1 MNSEDRKRLRKQKH
15 RIMMMRLWLPVVL
28 VVVLVVGLTAGGIAM
43 SLGQTKSV
51 AEQGT
56 KEDGTK
62 NVETKEAS
70 NESKEAGDENGEAQT
85 VDQAGADKQQSE
97 EAQTGAESDNS
108 QAGNEDYDSNHAIE
122 QSDFDEFITN
132 LNEAVA
138 QKHDIIPICT
148 TVLSADQPP
157 KEDIMLDQQKITI
170 LYCRLSNE
178 DAQEGESN
186 SIANQREYLTR
197 YARDHGYTN
206 LKILVD
212 DGYTGTNFNRPGVQE
227 GFELVKQGLVGCW
240 LVKDL
245 SRFGRDYLTVG
256 QYTDIIFP
264 SYDVRFI
271 AINDGVDS
279 NRGDSEGF
287 AAIRNL
293 FNEWY
298 PRDTSKKVRVSLRQ
312 RGTSGKHMGK
322 PPYGYRCD
330 PEDKDHWILDEE
342 AAPVVKLIF
351 DLCIDGKGP
360 EQIARILE
368 EKQILT
374 AKALYAKRKKKPM
387 PERPYHWGNQS
398 IVGILE
404 RQEYTG
410 CTCNFKTY
418 SKSYKL
424 KKRIPNEPENMFYL
438 PDTQEAIVS
447 QAQFDRVQE
456 LRKNKRRPAKAERQG
471 LFSGLLFCADCGGK
485 LHFATS
491 KSFEGKQDHYV
502 CNNYKSNRGTCTAH
516 YIREDVLREIVL
528 ERIRA
533 VNEYIRSDVDGFQEE
548 WLQCRRTDQERSIR
562 DDKKKLEQAKKRL
575 ADLDVII
582 SRLYEDYVLGNLN
595 QDRYRKM
602 SADYEAEQERL
613 KLEIEV
619 IEEWV
624 EQREEMNDGLDAFI
638 ALTQKYVDVEE
649 LTQTIVNEYIKKI
662 IVYAPDKSSGKRK
675 QKVKIFFNF
684 VDDVDIPVI
693 SEPIITQTTY
703 EHRKT
708 A

>member
-1 MNSEDRKRLRKQKH
+1 M
-15 RIMMMRLWLPVVL
+15 
-28 VVVLVVGLTAGGIAM
+28 
-43 SLGQTKSV
+43 
-51 AEQGT
+51 
-56 KEDGTK
+56 
-62 NVETKEAS
+62 
-70 NESKEAGDENGEAQT
+70 
-85 VDQAGADKQQSE
+85 
-97 EAQTGAESDNS
+97 
-108 QAGNEDYDSNHAIE
+108 
-122 QSDFDEFITN
+122 
-132 LNEAVA
+132 
-138 QKHDIIPICT
+138 
-148 TVLSADQPP
+148 
-157 KEDIMLDQQKITI
+157 
-170 LYCRLSNE
+170 
-178 DAQEGESN
+178 
-186 SIANQREYLTR
+186 
-197 YARDHGYTN
+197 
-206 LKILVD
+206 
-212 DGYTGTNFNRPGVQE
+212 
-227 GFELVKQGLVGCW
+227 
-240 LVKDL
+240 
-245 SRFGRDYLTVG
+245 
-256 QYTDIIFP
+256 
-264 SYDVRFI
+264 RFI
-271 AINDGVDS
+271 AVNDGVDS
-279 NRGDSEGF
+279 ERGDSDGF

-298 PRDTSKKVRVSLRQ
+298 PRDTSKKVRVVFRQ
-312 RGTSGKHMGK
+312 KGTSGKHLGK
-322 PPYGYRCD
+322 PPYGYRTD
-330 PEDKDHWILDEE
+330 PADKDHWIIDED
-342 AAPVVKLIF
+342 AAPVVRRIF
-351 DLCIDGKGP
+351 NLAIDGKGP

-368 EKQILT
+368 QDKVLT
-374 AKALYAKRKKKPM
+374 TKALYAKQSENHPDPKKRKKM
-387 PERPYHWGNQS
+387 PERPYHWIGQS
-398 IVGILE
+398 VAGILE
-404 RQEYTG
+404 RMEYTG

-424 KKRIPNEPENMFYL
+424 KKRIPNAIEDMCIF

-447 QAQFDRVQE
+447 QAQWDRVQE
-456 LRKNKRRPAKAERQG
+456 LRKNKRRPTKAERQG

-582 SRLYEDYVLGNLN
+582 ARLYEDYVLGNLN

>member
-1 MNSEDRKRLRKQKH
+1 MSVKQTESRITALYERLSR
-15 RIMMMRLWLPVVL
+15 
-28 VVVLVVGLTAGGIAM
+28 
-43 SLGQTKSV
+43 
-51 AEQGT
+51 
-56 KEDGTK
+56 DDD
-62 NVETKEAS
+62 N
-70 NESKEAGDENGEAQT
+70 AGD
-85 VDQAGADKQQSE
+85 
-97 EAQTGAESDNS
+97 
-108 QAGNEDYDSNHAIE
+108 
-122 QSDFDEFITN
+122 
-132 LNEAVA
+132 
-138 QKHDIIPICT
+138 
-148 TVLSADQPP
+148 
-157 KEDIMLDQQKITI
+157 
-170 LYCRLSNE
+170 
-178 DAQEGESN
+178 SN
-186 SIANQREYLTR
+186 SIVNQKKYLES
-197 YARDHGYTN
+197 YAQQRGYTN
-206 LKILVD
+206 CRHYTD
-212 DGYTGTNFNRPGVQE
+212 DGWSGGNFERPAW
-227 GFELVKQGLVGCW
+227 KQLIADIEAGKVAHVI
-240 LVKDL
+240 VKDM
-245 SRFGRDYLTVG
+245 SRAGRDYLQTG
-256 QYTDIIFP
+256 FYTEVFFRQHG
-264 SYDVRFI
+264 VHFVAI
-271 AINDGVDS
+271 ANSVDS
-279 NRGDSEGF
+279 DDQNSNEF
-287 AAIRNL
+287 APFLNIM
-293 FNEWY
+293 NEWY

-342 AAPVVKLIF
+342 AAQVVKLIF

-374 AKALYAKRKKKPM
+374 TRALYAKRKKKPM

-398 IVGILE
+398 IVAILE

-424 KKRIPNEPENMFYL
+424 KKRIPNEPEDMFYL

-456 LRKNKRRPAKAERQG
+456 LRKNKRRPVKAERQG
-471 LFSGLLFCADCGGK
+471 LFSGLLFCADCGSK

-491 KSFEGKQDHYV
+491 KRFEGKQDCYV
-502 CNNYKSNRGTCTAH
+502 CCHYKSNRGTCTAH

-533 VNEYIRSDVDGFQEE
+533 VNEYIRDDVDAFQEE

-562 DDKKKLEQAKKRL
+562 DDKKKVEQAKKRL
-575 ADLDVII
+575 FDLDVII
-582 SRLYEDYVLGNLN
+582 SWLYEDYVLGNLS
-595 QDRYRKM
+595 QDRYKKM

-638 ALTQKYVDVEE
+638 VLTQKYVDVEE

-662 IVYAPDKSSGKRK
+662 VVYAPDKSSGKRT
-675 QKVKIFFNF
+675 QKVKIYFNF
-684 VDDVDIPVI
+684 VDDVDIPI
-693 SEPIITQTTY
+693 IFEPITTETTY
-703 EHRKT
+703 GPRKT

>member
-1 MNSEDRKRLRKQKH
+1 M
-15 RIMMMRLWLPVVL
+15 
-28 VVVLVVGLTAGGIAM
+28 T
-43 SLGQTKSV
+43 QT
-51 AEQGT
+51 QI
-56 KEDGTK
+56 
-62 NVETKEAS
+62 
-70 NESKEAGDENGEAQT
+70 
-85 VDQAGADKQQSE
+85 
-97 EAQTGAESDNS
+97 
-108 QAGNEDYDSNHAIE
+108 HATI
-122 QSDFDEFITN
+122 SPCT
-132 LNEAVA
+132 
-138 QKHDIIPICT
+138 PI
-148 TVLSADQPP
+148 LSADPTV
-157 KEDIMLDQQKITI
+157 KEDAMLDQQKITI
-170 LYCRLSNE
+170 IYCRLSVEDIKE
-178 DAQEGESN
+178 DAKGGKADESN
-186 SIANQREYLTR
+186 SIQNQREYLTR
-197 YARDHGYTN
+197 YALEHGYTN

-212 DGYTGTNFNRPGVQE
+212 DGYTGTNFNRPGIQE

-271 AINDGVDS
+271 AVNDGVDS
-279 NRGDSEGF
+279 ERDDSEGM

-330 PEDKDHWILDEE
+330 PEDKEHWILDEE
-342 AAPVVKLIF
+342 AAPIVKMIF
-351 DLCIDGKGP
+351 DMSIDGKGP

-374 AKALYAKRKKKPM
+374 AKALYAKQKKKPM
-387 PERPYHWGNQS
+387 PERPYHWIGQS
-398 IVGILE
+398 VVGILE

-447 QAQFDRVQE
+447 QEQFNRVQE
-456 LRKNKRRPAKAERQG
+456 LRKNKRRPAKAQRQG
-471 LFSGLLFCADCGGK
+471 FFSGLLFCADCGGK

-491 KSFEGKQDHYV
+491 KSFDGKQDHYV
-502 CNNYKSNRGTCTAH
+502 CNHYKSNRGTCTAH
-516 YIREDVLREIVL
+516 YIREDTLRDIVL

-533 VNEYIRSDVDGFQEE
+533 VNEYIRNDVDGFQEE

-562 DDKKKLEQAKKRL
+562 DDKKKVEQAKKRL

-582 SRLYEDYVLGNLN
+582 SRLYEDHVLGELSK
-595 QDRYRKM
+595 DRYQKM
-602 SADYEAEQERL
+602 SAGYEEEQERL

-638 ALTQKYVDVEE
+638 ALTQKYVDVQE

-662 IVYAPDKSSGKRK
+662 VVFAPDKSSGKRQ
-675 QKVKIFFNF
+675 QKVKIYFNF
-684 VDDVDIPVI
+684 VDEIEIPVI
-693 SEPIITQTTY
+693 SEPIITETTY
-703 EHRKT
+703 GRRKT

>member
-1 MNSEDRKRLRKQKH
+1 MSVKQ
-15 RIMMMRLWLPVVL
+15 
-28 VVVLVVGLTAGGIAM
+28 T
-43 SLGQTKSV
+43 
-51 AEQGT
+51 
-56 KEDGTK
+56 
-62 NVETKEAS
+62 
-70 NESKEAGDENGEAQT
+70 ESKITALYERLSRDDDNAGD
-85 VDQAGADKQQSE
+85 
-97 EAQTGAESDNS
+97 
-108 QAGNEDYDSNHAIE
+108 
-122 QSDFDEFITN
+122 
-132 LNEAVA
+132 
-138 QKHDIIPICT
+138 
-148 TVLSADQPP
+148 
-157 KEDIMLDQQKITI
+157 
-170 LYCRLSNE
+170 
-178 DAQEGESN
+178 SN
-186 SIANQREYLTR
+186 SIVNQKKYLES
-197 YARDHGYTN
+197 YARQRGYTN
-206 LKILVD
+206 CRHYTD
-212 DGYTGTNFNRPGVQE
+212 DGWSGGNFERPAW
-227 GFELVKQGLVGCW
+227 KQLIADIEAGKVAHVI
-240 LVKDL
+240 VKDM
-245 SRFGRDYLTVG
+245 SRAGRDYLQTG
-256 QYTDIIFP
+256 FYTEVFFRQHG
-264 SYDVRFI
+264 VHFVAI
-271 AINDGVDS
+271 ANSVDS
-279 NRGDSEGF
+279 DDQNSNEF
-287 AAIRNL
+287 APFLNIM
-293 FNEWY
+293 NEWY

-342 AAPVVKLIF
+342 AAQVVKLIF

-360 EQIARILE
+360 EQIERILE

-374 AKALYAKRKKKPM
+374 TRALYAKRKKKPM

-398 IVGILE
+398 IVAILE

-424 KKRIPNEPENMFYL
+424 KKRIPNEPEDMFYL

-456 LRKNKRRPAKAERQG
+456 LRKNKRRPVKAERQG
-471 LFSGLLFCADCGGK
+471 LFSGLLFCADCGSK

-491 KSFEGKQDHYV
+491 KRFEGKQDRYV
-502 CNNYKSNRGTCTAH
+502 CCHYKSNRGTCTAH

-533 VNEYIRSDVDGFQEE
+533 VNEYIRDDVDAFQEE

-562 DDKKKLEQAKKRL
+562 DDKKKVEQAKKRL
-575 ADLDVII
+575 FDLDVII
-582 SRLYEDYVLGNLN
+582 SWLYEDYVLGNLS
-595 QDRYRKM
+595 QDRYKKM

-638 ALTQKYVDVEE
+638 VLTQKYVDVEE

-662 IVYAPDKSSGKRK
+662 VVYAPDKSSGKRT
-675 QKVKIFFNF
+675 QKVKIYFNF
-684 VDDVDIPVI
+684 VDDVDIPI
-693 SEPIITQTTY
+693 IFEPITTETTY
-703 EHRKT
+703 GPRKT